1 MRSDSKSSGP
11 TFTELARRRQ
21 FVDCA
26 IEVIAEQ
33 GFAAASLAKIA
44 ARAGTSKGV
53 ISYHFSGKDELL
65 EQILRDVITD
75 VAGFVGAAMA
85 AATTA
90 TGKLTAYLESGIEY
104 MRLHRAQFLALR
116 QIFPNMRDTDGNER
130 FVNAPGGARDRSIEE
145 MLIEG
150 QRTGEFRRFD
160 PTVMAVT
167 IRSAVDGVLDHW
179 AMDPDLDLPAY
190 TRELVSLF
198 IHATRGKT

>member
-65 EQILRDVITD
+65 EQILLDVLAD
-75 VAGFVGAAMA
+75 VVGFVEPAMA

-90 TGKLTAYLESGIEY
+90 TEKLTAYLESGIEY
-104 MRLHRAQFLALR
+104 MRLHRAQLLALR
-116 QIFPNMRDTDGNER
+116 QIFPNMRDADGNQR
-130 FVNAPGGARDRSIEE
+130 FVNEPGGARDRSIEE
-145 MLIEG
+145 ILTEG

-167 IRSAVDGVLDHW
+167 IRAAVDGVLDHW